1 MCSFESHNTCINEAE
16 LIKRVKQ
23 GEVDPQIDINELD
36 FDDPMRPG
44 IFAGARRF
52 NSSKVH
58 ECQLCGWEGHS
69 PSYFAAIDA
78 QGLQAHEQMQTTY
91 EYMVSQISD
100 KFDFL
105 KNYTKSEIVQ
115 LKKEIQQVMDG
126 NSTEIRSELRAQ
138 VDRTLEEF
146 RAQANGGRLTREYKD
161 AVEVIIV
168 CAGCCGLTHG
178 KEYWQWCPIEDING
192 VQIEGYKLTSEW
204 RNQFKLCH
212 IKVEGAT
219 TNRCI
224 KKEHYDI

>member
-1 MCSFESHNTCINEAE
+1 MTMSAVKLNNFPAQYKHVQGRSGKIRDPDNMIEHLNYLGRKPECVSFDSQSTFISEAE
-16 LIKRVKQ
+16 LNKRVKQ
-23 GEVDPQIDINELD
+23 GEVDPQRDINELD

-105 KNYTKSEIVQ
+105 KNYTKKGDCPVEAGKPTSNVW
-115 LKKEIQQVMDG
+115 
-126 NSTEIRSELRAQ
+126 EL
-138 VDRTLEEF
+138 
-146 RAQANGGRLTREYKD
+146 
-161 AVEVIIV
+161 
-168 CAGCCGLTHG
+168 H
-178 KEYWQWCPIEDING
+178 
-192 VQIEGYKLTSEW
+192 
-204 RNQFKLCH
+204 RNQVRIASTSGQDPGGIQSTSQWWPAH
-212 IKVEGAT
+212 S
-219 TNRCI
+219 
-224 KKEHYDI
+224 